1 MKENGGRYEKKKSLD
16 YINNIIVKKLIFTCL
31 LIFTCTIA
39 QAGKI
44 ITDSITSNSLGAT
57 VKYNV
62 YLPAHYSE
70 KHHYPVV
77 YLLHGLSDDY
87 TAWRDRGQLKI
98 VADELIET
106 GEACEMVIVMPN
118 AGGSDIHKIWNG
130 YFNMPGWPYEDFFF
144 YEFIPAV
151 ESKYNAGGSK
161 GQRAVM
167 GLSMGGGGSTVYAQ
181 RHPDKFIACYA
192 MSAWLEGNVRNEKN
206 IDDKLY
212 WTEKSVRDH
221 SALEFVRQ
229 ANEATLRE
237 LRSVKWFFD
246 CGDDDFLLDLTT
258 ELHRL
263 MRQRRV
269 KDELRVRNGAHN
281 WEYWHTA
288 LRTALPFASRN
299 FRD

>member
-1 MKENGGRYEKKKSLD
+1 M
-16 YINNIIVKKLIFTCL
+16 KKLIFTCL

-161 GQRAVM
+161 GLRAVM
-167 GLSMGGGGSTVYAQ
+167 GLSMGGGGSVVYCQ
-181 RHPDKFIACYA
+181 RYPEYFSSCFA
-192 MSAWLEGNVRNEKN
+192 MSAWLDNEPMRVGYKSKE
-206 IDDKLY
+206 DKTYCVCKAVCDNSAIKFL
-212 WTEKSVRDH
+212 EKADKETV
-221 SALEFVRQ
+221 EK
-229 ANEATLRE
+229 LRT
-237 LRSVKWFFD
+237 VKWFID
-246 CGDDDFLLDLTT
+246 CGDDDFLFDLSVRM
-258 ELHRL
+258 HQL
-263 MRQRRV
+263 MRDLGV
-269 KDELRVRNGAHN
+269 DDELRVRDGAHN
-281 WEYWHTA
+281 WEYWHYS
-288 LRTALPFASRN
+288 LSMALPFASRN
-299 FRD
+299 FSK